1 MERLT
6 KTQRKDLYFFIWP
19 LCVYLLN
26 EVIKSK
32 ISTPILGYFLRCHFN
47 DLLGGIS
54 FAAYVNFIL
63 SFSNWTTFRFVKLVH
78 LIIQGVCCG
87 IVWEW
92 ITPLF
97 INTSTGDFGDVVAYV
112 VGMIIYWFLVVRT
125 PTDSPKEDEVKVIK

>member
-6 KTQRKDLYFFIWP
+6 KTQKKDLYFFIWP
-19 LCVYLLN
+19 ICVYLLN
-26 EVIKSK
+26 EAVKSK
-32 ISTPILGYFLRCHFN
+32 ISIPILGYFLRCHFN

-97 INTSTGDFGDVVAYV
+97 INTSTGDFWDVVAYV
-112 VGMIIYWFLVVRT
+112 VGMIIYWFFVVLPQT
-125 PTDSPKEDEVKVIK
+125 AVSNKPEVKVNK